1 MRYRRSVLI
10 AVLAA
15 LLLTSTLFAQTLT
28 VRVSRGNVRAQPSE
42 SSPIIG
48 EIKKGEVYDTE
59 GRQGDWFKI
68 LLETGREGWVFKSL
82 VEVSGKRTI
91 GVVPSGPAPSASRPY
106 GDSWAIVV
114 GINRYRKSTL
124 RLHYAVNDAKS
135 VTAALQKIGFP
146 QKNIITLLDEQATGV
161 AIRQAFDRL
170 RRRTRMDDRV
180 LVFFADHGVTDRLPD
195 GGTWATSSQWMAI

>member
-10 AVLAA
+10 AVLASV
-15 LLLTSTLFAQTLT
+15 LLASSLFAQTLT
-28 VRVSRGNVRAQPSE
+28 VRVSRGNVRAQPSK

-48 EIKKGEVYDTE
+48 KINKGEVYDTE

-91 GVVPSGPAPSASRPY
+91 GVVPLGPAPSAARPY

-114 GINRYRKSTL
+114 GINRYRKPAL
-124 RLHYAVNDAKS
+124 RLHYAVNDARS

-146 QKNIITLLDEQATGV
+146 KRNIITLLDEGP
-161 AIRQAFDRL
+161 RPGPSG
-170 RRRTRMDDRV
+170 RRSTR
-180 LVFFADHGVTDRLPD
+180 
-195 GGTWATSSQWMAI
+195 